1 MKAKTVFYILA
12 ALIVGVLVVANWSLF
27 TTQVELNLLFVRM
40 QAPLAILL
48 LLLAAVILL
57 LDAGVHMVS
66 RHAWMRE
73 RRALKSDLEAALLRA
88 DREEE
93 SRMGTLRVA
102 MERELSVIHA
112 QLDRLMEGQS
122 ALLRVTSNETLP
134 ARQPTEVRRQFEP
147 DLVSPRSGSN
157 GRGS

>member
-1 MKAKTVFYILA
+1 MQAKTVFYILA

-122 ALLRVTSNETLP
+122 ALLRGTSNETLP
-134 ARQPTEVRRQFEP
+134 ARQSSEVRRQFEP